1 MSAPPVDAT
10 ATPTDPAP
18 DDRAADESDGH
29 HPDLSH
35 RQVLVIFS
43 GLMLGMFLA
52 ALDQTI
58 VATALPTIVGDLGG
72 LTHISW
78 VITAYLLATTVSTPL
93 YGKLGD
99 LLGRK
104 RLFQIAI
111 VIFLLG
117 SVLAGM
123 ATSMTQLIAFRAI
136 QGAGA
141 GGLIVLAQAIIA
153 DIVPPRERGRYQ
165 GYFGALFGAASVL
178 GPLLGGFF
186 TDNLSWR
193 WVFYINIPLGIIALI
208 VTSAVLPETV
218 KRLKASI
225 DYLGSLLLMGAITC
239 IVLLTTWGGT
249 EYEWSSPTIVGLGVA
264 GVVLIALFVTTERRV
279 EEPVMPLRLFRN
291 RTFTLSSAVSFI
303 VGLAMFGALSYLP
316 LFLQMANGASATDSG
331 LVLVPLMVG
340 LLAASVFSGRV
351 ITATGHYRVFPIAGM
366 GVAIVGMLLL
376 STMTSGTS
384 RVESGLFMVVLGIGI
399 GLVMQVLVLATQNSV
414 AVRDL
419 GVATSTV
426 SFFRSVGGSVGVALF
441 GAMFNARLL
450 HHLGD
455 GAAASVDPTSVRPE
469 TLGALPPDVRT
480 TYVDAFA
487 HALTD
492 VFLYAVPVVVIGFVL
507 SWMIREIP
515 LRQRASVSART
526 APPPEPQPAG
536 SGTSP

>member
-1 MSAPPVDAT
+1 MSAPPVDVI
-10 ATPTDPAP
+10 PEVEP
-18 DDRAADESDGH
+18 ESH

-111 VIFLLG
+111 VIFLVG

-123 ATSMTQLIAFRAI
+123 ATSMFQLIAFRAI

-193 WVFYINIPLGIIALI
+193 WVFYINVPLGIIALI

-218 KRLKASI
+218 KRLKARI

-239 IVLLTTWGGT
+239 VVLLTTWGGT
-249 EYEWSSPTIVGLGVA
+249 EYEWTSPTILGLGVA
-264 GVVLIALFVTTERRV
+264 GVVLVAAFITTERRV
-279 EEPVMPLRLFRN
+279 DEPVMPLRLFRN

-316 LFLQMANGASATDSG
+316 LFLQIANGASATDSG
-331 LVLVPLMVG
+331 LVLVPLMLG
-340 LLAASVFSGRV
+340 LLVASVFSGRV
-351 ITATGHYRVFPIAGM
+351 ITSTGHYRVFPITGM

-384 RVESGLFMVVLGIGI
+384 RVESGLFMVVLGVGI

-450 HHLGD
+450 HYLND
-455 GAAASVDPTSVRPE
+455 GAAASIDPSSVRPE

-515 LRQRASVSART
+515 LRQRADVSART
-526 APPPEPQPAG
+526 EPRPAQQPAEL
-536 SGTSP
+536 GTSP